1 MELVN
6 IISGRFTGRTVGS
19 YTPPDLILND
29 QHTDFLQLIA
39 KLLNVEAHQPIL
51 NVHIGSV
58 VKQFQRT
65 LNIDFQGGRYMVGFL
80 FVLLQKGII
89 QILKDRHI
97 LRSRIVEISLI
108 DLMHT
113 TVDNRL
119 FDRLQAVLTAH
130 NQLTEGQDKIGFQCY
145 GIVILRV
152 VQVDVHRVDIVG
164 TGRTDFYHLTIELVN
179 QSRIFRFG
187 VADDNIVIR
196 NQERIGD
203 FTLCGKGFTGTGRT
217 QNQSVG
223 VLELL
228 SVHHD
233 KVVRQG
239 IQPVIERF
247 PTILEQL
254 LRCEG
259 YKNRRGTGSQAT
271 TNLDQVLCQRQA
283 AHQPGFLL
291 KIQTAQIAVML
302 LGDALCLE
310 HVVLQFLLGAS
321 GVQHQKR
328 HHEHSLVL
336 ALQFFQKRLCIFA
349 IGRKVRR
356 DNVHVIAGTHR
367 FFLFLDFG
375 TVKLGDGSL
384 DGLNRRSLV
393 NRLDVHG
400 HDLRGFHIQKIRQH
414 TVRQV

>member
-1 MELVN
+1 
-6 IISGRFTGRTVGS
+6 
-19 YTPPDLILND
+19 
-29 QHTDFLQLIA
+29 
-39 KLLNVEAHQPIL
+39 
-51 NVHIGSV
+51 
-58 VKQFQRT
+58 
-65 LNIDFQGGRYMVGFL
+65 MVGFL

-89 QILKDRHI
+89 QVLKDWHI
-97 LRSRIVEISLI
+97 LRGRIVEISLV

-119 FDRLQAVLTAH
+119 FDRLQAILTAH

-145 GIVILRV
+145 GVVILRV

-187 VADDNIVIR
+187 VADDNIVIC

-203 FTLCGKGFTGTGRT
+203 FTLCGKGFTGTGST
-217 QNQSVG
+217 QNQPVG

-239 IQPVIERF
+239 IQPIIERF

-291 KIQTAQIAVML
+291 KIQTAQVAVML

-310 HVVLQFLLGAS
+310 HIVLQFLLVAS

-336 ALQFFQKRLCIFA
+336 ALQFFQKRLRIFA
-349 IGRKVRR
+349 IGSKVRR
-356 DNVHVIAGTHR
+356 DNVHVIAGTHSL
-367 FFLFLDFG
+367 FLFLDFG

>member
-1 MELVN
+1 
-6 IISGRFTGRTVGS
+6 
-19 YTPPDLILND
+19 
-29 QHTDFLQLIA
+29 
-39 KLLNVEAHQPIL
+39 
-51 NVHIGSV
+51 
-58 VKQFQRT
+58 
-65 LNIDFQGGRYMVGFL
+65 
-80 FVLLQKGII
+80 
-89 QILKDRHI
+89 
-97 LRSRIVEISLI
+97 
-108 DLMHT
+108 MHT
-113 TVDNRL
+113 TVDHRL
-119 FDRLQAVLTAH
+119 FDRLQAILTAH
-130 NQLTEGQDKIGFQCY
+130 NQLTEGQDKISFQCY
-145 GIVILRV
+145 RVVILRV

-164 TGRTDFYHLTIELVN
+164 TGGADFYHLTIELVN

-187 VADDNIVIR
+187 VANDNIVIR

-247 PTILEQL
+247 PAILEQL
-254 LRCEG
+254 LRRER
-259 YKNRRGTGSQAT
+259 YKNSRGTGSQTT
-271 TNLDQVLCQRQA
+271 TNLNQVLCQRQA

-291 KIQTAQIAVML
+291 KIQTTQIAVML

-310 HVVLQFLLGAS
+310 HVVLQLLLGAP

-336 ALQFFQKRLCIFA
+336 ALQFFQKRLRIFA
-349 IGRKVRR
+349 IGSKVRR
-356 DNVHVIAGTHR
+356 DNVHVIAGTHSL
-367 FFLFLDFG
+367 FLFLNLG

-393 NRLDVHG
+393 N
-400 HDLRGFHIQKIRQH
+400 
-414 TVRQV
+414 